1 MRCHLAAANQPT
13 VIVKHVKWPTAQVHP
28 RGWSTDR
35 SHARKAKSYQVESVW
50 YRDYASRCP
59 PGCRVPRCL
68 GLHHGDEVLMVM
80 EDLDASGFNERHY
93 TLTDGNL
100 AACLQWLQSFM
111 APSWAKCLRVSGR
124 LEHTGTCDPP
134 DELALLQ
141 TRVPAL
147 ANAAAPIDRRL
158 SASPFQTIVH
168 GDAKVA
174 NFCFSKDHATVA
186 AVDFQYVGG
195 GCGMKD
201 VAYFM
206 SSCLD
211 ETECEAREEEL
222 LSIYFAHR
230 TVLTRTLPS
239 IDAIALEADWR
250 SLYPYAWADFFR
262 FLEEWSRVIGKA
274 MAILGASRN
283 RS

>member
-1 MRCHLAAANQPT
+1 
-13 VIVKHVKWPTAQVHP
+13 
-28 RGWSTDR
+28 
-35 SHARKAKSYQVESVW
+35 
-50 YRDYASRCP
+50 
-59 PGCRVPRCL
+59 
-68 GLHHGDEVLMVM
+68 MVM

-100 AACLQWLQSFM
+100 AACLQWLAEFHGTFM
-111 APSWAKCLRVSGR
+111 GEVPKGLWT
-124 LEHTGTCDPP
+124 TGTYWHLMTRP

-222 LSIYFAHR
+222 LSIYFAHLR

-239 IDAIALEADWR
+239 IDADALEADWR

-262 FLEEWSRVIGKA
+262 FLEGWSPGHWKSHGYTRRITEQVLA
-274 MAILGASRN
+274 DL
-283 RS
+283 